1 MVHSLAQFNAEMES
15 QGKKKISIGIGVNTG
30 TVTVGNLGSDK
41 KKNYTA
47 LGEQTQLTED
57 LQDMNKIF

>member
-41 KKNYTA
+41 KEKLY
-47 LGEQTQLTED
+47 GSG
-57 LQDMNKIF
+57 